1 MAFPLIPLISVGLQ
15 AAGSI
20 FSFSEA
26 KKARERAKDAQRDA
40 AKAMAE
46 AKAELEVN
54 RLRGLSI
61 AKEPYELERE
71 ALAQAG
77 ASALQAGVEGDP
89 RGAAA
94 TAGRVVQAQQQ
105 ALGKQRAA
113 MSKEMADLE
122 KLAAMEDTRLARARA
137 QIDLGEAV
145 GQQMAERE
153 AQILA
158 AQQQQAGV
166 SQALQAG
173 IGLANVAPELFPG
186 KKADASAQFDRFA
199 SFTIEDLMG
208 VGGITPQM
216 NTSFGMPGGFSGV
229 GGIDYGTIFPQVP
242 PVPKIGN

>member
-20 FSFSEA
+20 FSFQQA
-26 KKARERAKDAQRDA
+26 KESREKEKNAQAAA

-71 ALAQAG
+71 AIAQAG

-94 TAGRVVQAQQQ
+94 TAGRVLQAQQR
-105 ALGKQRAA
+105 ALGQQRAA

-122 KLAAMEDTRLARARA
+122 RLAAMEDTRLQRARA
-137 QIDLGEAV
+137 EIDLGEAF
-145 GQQMAERE
+145 GQQVAERE
-153 AQILA
+153 AKMQA
-158 AQQQQAGV
+158 AQQT
-166 SQALQAG
+166 QAG
-173 IGLANVAPELFPG
+173 IGMGLQALTGLGGVLPEIFPG
-186 KKADASAQFDRFA
+186 KSADAGAGFDP
-199 SFTIEDLMG
+199 FTGFTSEDLMG
-208 VGGITPQM
+208 VGGITPPGM
-216 NTSFGMPGGFSGV
+216 GSYGMPGGFGSDIPYTPV
-229 GGIDYGTIFPQVP
+229 FPKVP
-242 PVPKIGN
+242 AVPNL

>member
-20 FSFSEA
+20 FSFQQAKESREKEKEA
-26 KKARERAKDAQRDA
+26 QAAA

-71 ALAQAG
+71 AIAQAG

-94 TAGRVVQAQQQ
+94 TAGRVLQAQQQ
-105 ALGKQRAA
+105 LLGKQRAA
-113 MSKEMADLE
+113 MSKEMSELE
-122 KLAAMEDTRLARARA
+122 KLAAMEDTRLQRARA

-145 GQQMAERE
+145 GQQVAERE
-153 AQILA
+153 ARIQA
-158 AQQQQAGV
+158 AQQTQAGLGMGL
-166 SQALQAG
+166 QALT
-173 IGLANVAPELFPG
+173 GLGGVLPQIFPG
-186 KKADASAQFDRFA
+186 KSADAGAAFDP
-199 SFTIEDLMG
+199 FTSYGMDDLMG
-208 VGGITPQM
+208 VGGITPTM
-216 NTSFGMPGGFSGV
+216 NTSYGMPGGFDSV
-229 GGIDYGTIFPQVP
+229 NSIDYGTIFPQAP
-242 PVPKIGN
+242 SVPKIGN

>member
-20 FSFSEA
+20 FSFQQA
-26 KKARERAKDAQRDA
+26 KESREKEKNAQAAA

-71 ALAQAG
+71 AIAQAG

-94 TAGRVVQAQQQ
+94 TAGRVLQAQQR
-105 ALGKQRAA
+105 ALGQQRAA

-122 KLAAMEDTRLARARA
+122 RLAAMEDTRLQRARA
-137 QIDLGEAV
+137 EIDLGEAF
-145 GQQMAERE
+145 GQQVAERE
-153 AQILA
+153 ARMQA
-158 AQQQQAGV
+158 AQQT
-166 SQALQAG
+166 QAG
-173 IGLANVAPELFPG
+173 IGMGLQALTGLGGVLPQIFPG
-186 KKADASAQFDRFA
+186 KSGDAGAGFDP
-199 SFTIEDLMG
+199 FTGFTSEDLMG
-208 VGGITPQM
+208 VGGITPPGM
-216 NTSFGMPGGFSGV
+216 GSYGMPGGFGSD
-229 GGIDYGTIFPQVP
+229 IPYTPIFPKVP
-242 PVPKIGN
+242 AVPNL

>member
-1 MAFPLIPLISVGLQ
+1 MAFPLIPLLSVGLQ

-26 KKARERAKDAQRDA
+26 KKARNREKEAQAEA
-40 AKAMAE
+40 AKAMAD

-71 ALAQAG
+71 ALLQAG

-94 TAGRVVQAQQQ
+94 TAGRVLMAQQQ
-105 ALGKQRAA
+105 SLGQQRAA

-122 KLAAMEDTRLARARA
+122 KLAAMEDIRLARLRA

-145 GQQMAERE
+145 GQQFAERE
-153 AQILA
+153 ARLQA
-158 AQQQQAGV
+158 TQQQQAGLG
-166 SQALQAG
+166 QALQAG
-173 IGLANVAPELFPG
+173 AGLANIVPQLFPG
-186 KKADASAQFDRFA
+186 KTGDAS
-199 SFTIEDLMG
+199 ENLMG
-208 VGGITPQM
+208 VGGITPKNNM
-216 NTSFGMPGGFSGV
+216 SFGMPGGFSGV
-229 GGIDYGTIFPQVP
+229 GGIDYETIFPQVP

>member
-20 FSFSEA
+20 FSFQQAKESREKEKEA
-26 KKARERAKDAQRDA
+26 QAAA

-71 ALAQAG
+71 AIAQAS

-94 TAGRVVQAQQQ
+94 TAGRVLQAQQQ

-113 MSKEMADLE
+113 MSKEMAELE
-122 KLAAMEDTRLARARA
+122 RLAAMEDTRLQRARA
-137 QIDLGEAV
+137 QIGLWMG
-145 GQQMAERE
+145 
-153 AQILA
+153 L
-158 AQQQQAGV
+158 
-166 SQALQAG
+166 QALT
-173 IGLANVAPELFPG
+173 GLGGVLPQVFPG
-186 KKADASAQFDRFA
+186 KSPDAGAAFDP
-199 SFTIEDLMG
+199 FTSYSMDDLMG
-208 VGGITPQM
+208 VGGITPNM
-216 NTSFGMPGGFSGV
+216 NTSYGMPGGFNSV
-229 GGIDYGTIFPQVP
+229 NSIDYGTIFPQAP
-242 PVPKIGN
+242 SVPKIG

>member
-1 MAFPLIPLISVGLQ
+1 MAFPLIPLLSVGLQ

-26 KKARERAKDAQRDA
+26 KKARNREKEAQAEA
-40 AKAMAE
+40 AKAMAD

-71 ALAQAG
+71 ALLQAG

-94 TAGRVVQAQQQ
+94 TAGRVLMAQQQ
-105 ALGKQRAA
+105 SLGKQRAA
-113 MSKEMADLE
+113 MSKEMADLQ
-122 KLAAMEDTRLARARA
+122 KLAAMEDTRLARLRA

-145 GQQMAERE
+145 GQQVAERE
-153 AQILA
+153 ARLQA
-158 AQQQQAGV
+158 TQQQQAGL

-173 IGLANVAPELFPG
+173 AGLLSVLPQLFPG
-186 KKADASAQFDRFA
+186 AKDAEKELAAFGDFGM
-199 SFTIEDLMG
+199 EDLMG
-208 VGGITPQM
+208 VGGITPKNNM
-216 NTSFGMPGGFSGV
+216 SFGMPGGFSSV
-229 GGIDYGTIFPQVP
+229 GGIDYTTIFPQVP
-242 PVPKIGN
+242 SVSKIGD

>member
-1 MAFPLIPLISVGLQ
+1 MAFPIIPLISVGLQ

-26 KKARERAKDAQRDA
+26 KKARDREKEAQADA

-71 ALAQAG
+71 ALLQAG

-145 GQQMAERE
+145 GQQIAERE
-153 AQILA
+153 ARIQA
-158 AQQQQAGV
+158 AQQQQAGL

-173 IGLANVAPELFPG
+173 AGLVNIIPSIFPG
-186 KKADASAQFDRFA
+186 QKDAANQLAQFTDFGM
-199 SFTIEDLMG
+199 EDLMG
-208 VGGITPQM
+208 VSGITPQM

-229 GGIDYGTIFPQVP
+229 SGIDYETIFPQVP
-242 PVPKIGN
+242 SVSKIGD